1 MSPPQVFDDLV
12 DLAGLRRGS
21 RVLEIGPGTG
31 QATCQLAQRGLTVL
45 GLELGPRLADR
56 ARVNLAD
63 FASVSMLTTA
73 FEDWDPAGEMFDAVF
88 SCNAFHRIDPHL
100 RFAKPAAV
108 LVPGGHLIV
117 LATPW
122 VIPDDADRFWWDI
135 QDDYAAI
142 GSERVDPATK
152 HPDRVSDISA
162 ALLESGYFD
171 RPVSRRYRF
180 DVEFTTGGLPRE
192 SGDPVERQ
200 GIRARRAPGTS

>member
-1 MSPPQVFDDLV
+1 M
-12 DLAGLRRGS
+12 
-21 RVLEIGPGTG
+21 T
-31 QATCQLAQRGLTVL
+31 
-45 GLELGPRLADR
+45 
-56 ARVNLAD
+56 D
-63 FASVSMLTTA
+63 FAGVSVLTTA
-73 FEDWDPAGEMFDAVF
+73 FEDWDPAGEMFDAVL
-88 SCNAFHRIDPHL
+88 SCNAFHWIDPGL

-122 VIPDDADRFWWDI
+122 VIPGDADRFWWDI

-152 HPDRVSDISA
+152 HPDRVTDISA

-180 DVEFTTGGLPRE
+180 DVEFTTAGYLANLATQSGVKRFEPGARRELLDRVRSRIEARGG
-192 SGDPVERQ
+192 S
-200 GIRARRAPGTS
+200 IRAHLLACLSIARLR